1 MQLILFGPPGVGKG
15 TQAKILAGKFS
26 IPHFSTGD
34 ILRAATTQG
43 TPLGIQARGFMQKGE
58 LVPDIIMVGIIGD
71 ELTAE
76 RIKNGFILDGFPRTV
91 KQAEALSEL
100 FSERNITLT
109 KVVNLTADENELI
122 RRLEERRTC
131 DSCGAIYN
139 LGTDAI
145 TEGSP
150 CPKCKGRLIHRED
163 DKRETIQRRLKV
175 YLESTA
181 PLKEFYSAC
190 GVLVEI
196 DGIGEIKEVLNRIL
210 AQLLL

>member
-15 TQAKILAGKFS
+15 TQARILAEKFS

-58 LVPDIIMVGIIGD
+58 LVPDIIVVGIIGD
-71 ELTAE
+71 ELTPD

-91 KQAEALSEL
+91 KQAEALADL
-100 FSERNITLT
+100 FNERNIELT

-122 RRLEERRTC
+122 RRLEQRRTC
-131 DSCGAIYN
+131 NSCGAIYN

-145 TEGSP
+145 TETAP
-150 CPKCKGRLIHRED
+150 CPKCNGKLIHRED

-181 PLKEFYSAC
+181 PLKEFYSAL
-190 GVLVEI
+190 GVLVEV
-196 DGIGEIKEVLNRIL
+196 DGIGDIKEVLNRIL